1 MEGFVVVSNIS
12 IRRLQ
17 MEIYPLLHH
26 FGDYYEASNEF
37 DKDGS
42 GSIFT
47 SESEQVMKS
56 LGENPIGMKVEVIAE
71 VDTLHQ

>member
-47 SESEQVMKS
+47 SESEQVMNLRGKS
-56 LGENPIGMKVEVIAE
+56 YWNESGGNC
-71 VDTLHQ
+71 